1 MKNST
6 VLETTSGSTR
16 RFSCEYRPGATKAH
30 TCHSTKGSAIRKAVI
45 SRIFSGTM
53 KGEITEVAIMV
64 APCGRWATSGAASRS

>member
-16 RFSCEYRPGATKAH
+16 RFSCAYRPGATKAQ
-30 TCHSTKGSAIRKAVI
+30 TCHSTKGRAIRKADI
-45 SRIFSGTM
+45 SRIFKGTM

-64 APCGRWATSGAASRS
+64 APWGRCATSGAASRS